1 MVPGIHVAP
10 TKDSVV
16 RTSRSRALCI
26 AAATAASTVLAAP
39 SATAVE
45 PTVPFISEFHYDNTE
60 TDAGEFVE
68 VQVPPGAST
77 AGWSIVLYNGAT
89 GATYDTDPLPA
100 VSPPAGG
107 ASAVAVIDYLPNGI
121 QNGSPDGIALLDA
134 SNVVVEFLSYE
145 GTFAGVGG
153 PAGGVTT
160 VDIGVSENGSGAVG
174 NSLSKRLNPV
184 TENYEW
190 QGEAPNTKGALN
202 PPLEPPVEQC
212 DLTPSHE
219 IGAVQGSGFSTPL
232 AGQVV
237 SVRGVVVGDVPGLG
251 GFYLQD
257 DGDADTATSD
267 GIFVATSTA
276 VGLGDTVAVAG
287 TASENFG
294 ETRITPGEVD
304 VCSPGS
310 AASLPAA
317 TPLDLPAGSAVR
329 EPLEGM
335 LVAPVDTLTVSEVF
349 NLTRFGELML
359 SEGGL
364 LVQPTELA
372 DAGSQEATNIAAA
385 NERRRIV
392 LDDGTNASRSA
403 TNRPYL
409 SATTPV
415 RVGDELGFTSQLVL
429 GFGFGNWRLQPADGT
444 PDGTFGPQNTR
455 PGAPDPVGGDVQ
467 IGAFNV
473 LNYFL
478 TLAADGGRGAETPE
492 EFERQAAKI
501 VTAIEALGAD
511 VVTLMEIEDTN
522 STGFGDGTPDQ
533 AVADL
538 VSRLNVEAG
547 FDKWS
552 FVPLPDELLAVGR
565 DVIRNAII
573 YQNDVV
579 QPIGEPVGLVDE
591 SVWFNAREPI
601 AQTFVKDGDRFTVIA
616 NHFKSKSDSV
626 PPQTGNDNA
635 DIGDGQGA
643 FNGDRTRQAA
653 SLVSFIEELRDSS
666 SDNDVLIMGDL
677 NAYTEE
683 DPIQILEAGGFTDLG
698 SVLDEGR
705 YSFVFNALSGS
716 LDHAMSTEALTDKVT
731 GLAHWNIN
739 AVESFAYQYDGDPAL
754 YAVNPFRSSDHD
766 PLVLGI
772 NLDERCAG
780 LTPTIRGTDG
790 PNVLTGTTKPDVIM
804 GLGGADVI
812 RGAND
817 DDVICGGAGDDNL
830 RGENGVDTLLGGFG
844 DDVLSGGNGDDS
856 LIGGPGTD
864 ILNGGPGVNQL
875 QQEGP
880 ES

>member
-1 MVPGIHVAP
+1 L
-10 TKDSVV
+10 
-16 RTSRSRALCI
+16 RALGALCV
-26 AAATAASTVLAAP
+26 AAATAASASVAAP

-45 PTVPFISEFHYDNTE
+45 PTVPFVSEFHYDNTG

-68 VQVPPGAST
+68 VQVPPGASSV
-77 AGWSIVLYNGAT
+77 GWSIVLYNGAT
-89 GATYDTDPLPA
+89 GASYDTDVLPA
-100 VSPPAGG
+100 FSPPAGG
-107 ASAVAVIDYLPNGI
+107 ASEVAVIDYPANGI
-121 QNGSPDGIALLDA
+121 QNGSPDGIALVDA
-134 SNVVVEFLSYE
+134 ANALVEFLSYE

-153 PAGGVTT
+153 PADGVTS
-160 VDIGVSENGSGAVG
+160 VDVGVSENGSGAVG
-174 NSLSKRLNPV
+174 NSLSKRLNPA

-190 QGEAPNTKGALN
+190 QGEAPNTRDTLN

-212 DLTPSHE
+212 DLTPSHD

-232 AGQVV
+232 AGQEV

-251 GFYLQD
+251 GFYVQD
-257 DGDADTATSD
+257 DGDGDAATSD

-276 VGLGDTVAVAG
+276 VGLGDAVAVAG
-287 TASENFG
+287 TAGENFG
-294 ETRITPGEVD
+294 ETRITAGAVD
-304 VCSPGS
+304 VCSTGS
-310 AASLPAA
+310 ETRLPAA
-317 TPLDLPAGSAVR
+317 TPLDLPAASAAR

-335 LVAPVDTLTVSEVF
+335 LVDPADVLTVSEVF

-372 DAGSQEATNIAAA
+372 DAGSAEAAAIAAA
-385 NERRRIV
+385 NEQRRIV

-409 SATTPV
+409 SPDTPV
-415 RVGDELGFTSQLVL
+415 RVGDELDITSPLVL
-429 GFGFGNWRLQPADGT
+429 GFGFGNWRFQPADGT
-444 PDGTFGPQNTR
+444 PEGTFAPQNTR
-455 PGAPDPVGGDVQ
+455 PEAPDPVGGDVQ

-492 EFERQAAKI
+492 EFEKQAAKI
-501 VTAIEALGAD
+501 VTAIETLGAE

-522 STGFGDGTPDQ
+522 STGYGDGTPDQ

-538 VSRLNVEAG
+538 VSRLNAAAG
-547 FDKWS
+547 VDTWAY
-552 FVPLPDELLAVGR
+552 VPLPDELLAVDR

-573 YQNDVV
+573 YQQGVV
-579 QPIGEPVGLVDE
+579 APVGEPVGLVDE
-591 SVWFNAREPI
+591 TVWFNAREPI

-616 NHFKSKSDSV
+616 NHLKSKSDSV
-626 PPQTGNDNA
+626 PPQSGNDNE

-643 FNGDRTRQAA
+643 FNGDRIRQADSLA
-653 SLVSFIEELRDSS
+653 SFAEELRFSS
-666 SDNDVLIMGDL
+666 GDDDVLIMGDI

-683 DPIQILEAGGFTDLG
+683 DPIQLLRGSGFTDLG
-698 SVLDEGR
+698 SLLDEGR

-716 LDHAMSTEALTDKVT
+716 LDHAMSSDALTGKVT

-754 YAVNPFRSSDHD
+754 YAENPFRSSDHD

-772 NLDERCAG
+772 DLEERCAG
-780 LTPTIRGTDG
+780 LTPTIRGTNG
-790 PNVLTGTTKPDVIM
+790 PNVLNGTNKSDVIM
-804 GLGGADVI
+804 GLGGDDVI
-812 RGAND
+812 RGGNAE
-817 DDVICGGAGDDNL
+817 DVICGGAGDDIL
-830 RGENGVDTLLGGFG
+830 HGENAADVLLGGFG
-844 DDVLSGGNGDDS
+844 DDDLFGGNGDDA
-856 LIGGPGTD
+856 LIGGPGD
-864 ILNGGPGVNQL
+864 DVLVGGGGVNQFE
-875 QQEGP
+875 QEGP

>member
-1 MVPGIHVAP
+1 MRP
-10 TKDSVV
+10 SQ
-16 RTSRSRALCI
+16 SRALGALCV
-26 AAATAASTVLAAP
+26 AAATATTAIVAAP
-39 SATAVE
+39 SATAAE
-45 PTVPFISEFHYDNTE
+45 PTVPFISEFHYDNTG

-68 VQVPPGAST
+68 VQVPAGAST
-77 AGWSIVLYNGAT
+77 AGWSIVLYNGAG
-89 GATYDTDPLPA
+89 GASYDTDPLPV
-100 VSPPAGG
+100 VSPPPGDT
-107 ASAVAVIDYLPNGI
+107 SAVAVIDYPSNGL
-121 QNGSPDGIALLDA
+121 QNGSPDGIALVDA
-134 SNVVVEFLSYE
+134 GNVLVEFVSYE
-145 GTFAGVGG
+145 GTFTGVGG
-153 PAGGVTT
+153 PAAGMTSIDVGVFE
-160 VDIGVSENGSGAVG
+160 DGSGPVG
-174 NSLSKRLNPV
+174 NSLSKRLNPE
-184 TENYEW
+184 TGNYEW
-190 QGEAPNTKGALN
+190 QGESASSKGVLN

-212 DLTPSHE
+212 DLTPSHD
-219 IGAVQGSGFSTPL
+219 IGAVQGSGFGTPL
-232 AGQVV
+232 AGQNV
-237 SVRGVVVGDVPGLG
+237 SVRGVVVGDVPGIG
-251 GFYLQD
+251 GFYVQD
-257 DGDADTATSD
+257 DGDSDAATSD
-267 GIFVATSTA
+267 GIFVATPAA

-287 TASENFG
+287 AASENFG

-304 VCSPGS
+304 VCSTGS
-310 AASLPAA
+310 EASLPAA
-317 TPLDLPAGSAVR
+317 TALDLPAASAAR

-335 LVAPVDTLTVSEVF
+335 LVEPVDTLTVSEVF

-372 DAGSQEATNIAAA
+372 DAGSQEATDIAVA
-385 NERRRIV
+385 NEQRRIV

-415 RVGDELGFTSQLVL
+415 RVGDELGFTSPLVL

-444 PDGTFGPQNTR
+444 PDGTFGPRNTR

-501 VTAIEALGAD
+501 VTAIETLGAD

-538 VSRLNVEAG
+538 VSRLNVKAG
-547 FDKWS
+547 FDKWA
-552 FVPLPDELLAVGR
+552 FVPLPDELLAVDR

-573 YQNDVV
+573 YQHDVV

-616 NHFKSKSDSV
+616 NHFKSKSEST
-626 PPQTGNDNA
+626 PPQTGNDNE

-643 FNGDRTRQAA
+643 FNGDRVRQAA
-653 SLVSFIEELRDSS
+653 SLVSFAEELRDSS
-666 SDNDVLIMGDL
+666 GDGDVLIMGDL

-683 DPIQILEAGGFTDLG
+683 DPIQLIRGAGFTDLG
-698 SVLDEGR
+698 SLLDEGR

-716 LDHAMSTEALTDKVT
+716 LDHAMSSEALTGKVT

-754 YAVNPFRSSDHD
+754 YAPNQFRSSDHD
-766 PLVLGI
+766 PLVLGVD
-772 NLDERCAG
+772 LEERCAG
-780 LTPTIRGTDG
+780 LIPTIRGTDG
-790 PNVLTGTTKPDVIM
+790 PDVLNGTSGIDVIM

-812 RGAND
+812 RGANAE
-817 DDVICGGAGDDNL
+817 DVICGGAGNDTL
-830 RGENGVDTLLGGFG
+830 RGENGRDVLLGGFG
-844 DDVLSGGNGDDS
+844 DDVLFGGNGDDM
-856 LIGGPGTD
+856 LTGGPGTD
-864 ILNGGPGVNQL
+864 LLNGGSGINQL
-875 QQEGP
+875 EQEGP

>member
-1 MVPGIHVAP
+1 MHP
-10 TKDSVV
+10 
-16 RTSRSRALCI
+16 SRLRALRALCV
-26 AAATAASTVLAAP
+26 AAATAAGALVAAP
-39 SATAVE
+39 PATAVE
-45 PTVPFISEFHYDNTE
+45 PTVPFISEFHYDNTG
-60 TDAGEFVE
+60 TDAGEFIE
-68 VQVPPGAST
+68 VQVPAGAST
-77 AGWSIVLYNGAT
+77 SGWSIVLYNGT
-89 GATYDTDPLPA
+89 GGPTYDTDPLPA
-100 VSPPAGG
+100 VSPPGG
-107 ASAVAVIDYLPNGI
+107 GTSAVAVIDYPPNGI
-121 QNGSPDGIALLDA
+121 QNGSPDGIALVDA
-134 SNVVVEFLSYE
+134 SNVMVEFLSYE
-145 GTFAGVGG
+145 GAFIGVGG
-153 PAGGVTT
+153 PANGVTS
-160 VDIGVSENGSGAVG
+160 VDIGVSESGSGPVE

-184 TENYEW
+184 TGNYEW

-232 AGQVV
+232 LGQDV
-237 SVRGVVVGDVPGLG
+237 SVRGVVVGDVPGIG

-257 DGDADTATSD
+257 GGDGDVATSD

-276 VGLGDTVAVAG
+276 VGLGDAVAVAG

-294 ETRITPGEVD
+294 ETRIAAGEVD
-304 VCSPGS
+304 VCSTGS
-310 AASLPAA
+310 EASLPAA
-317 TPLDLPAGSAVR
+317 TPLDLPAANTAR

-335 LVAPVDTLTVSEVF
+335 RVAPLDTLTVSEVF

-372 DAGSQEATNIAAA
+372 DAGSVEAAAIAAA
-385 NERRRIV
+385 NEQRRIV

-409 SATTPV
+409 SADMPV
-415 RVGDELGFTSQLVL
+415 RVGDELGFTSPLVL
-429 GFGFGNWRLQPADGT
+429 GFGFGNWRFQPADGT
-444 PDGTFGPQNTR
+444 PEGTFTPQNTR
-455 PGAPDPVGGDVQ
+455 PEEPDPVGGDVQ

-492 EFERQAAKI
+492 ELEKQAAKI

-522 STGFGDGTPDQ
+522 STGYGDGTPDQ

-538 VSRLNVEAG
+538 VARLNAAAG
-547 FDKWS
+547 DDTWA
-552 FVPLPDELLAVGR
+552 FVPLPDELLAVDR

-573 YQNDVV
+573 YQKDVV
-579 QPIGEPVGLVDE
+579 APVGDSVGLVDE
-591 SVWFNAREPI
+591 FVWFNAREPI
-601 AQTFVKDGDRFTVIA
+601 AQTFVKDGDAFTVIA

-626 PPQTGNDNA
+626 PPQSGNDNE

-643 FNGDRTRQAA
+643 FNGDRIRQAA
-653 SLVSFIEELRDSS
+653 SLTSFAEELRDSS
-666 SDNDVLIMGDL
+666 GDDDVLLMGDL
-677 NAYTEE
+677 NAYSEE
-683 DPIQILEAGGFTDLG
+683 DPIQLLRGAGFADLG
-698 SVLDEGR
+698 AALDEGR

-716 LDHAMSTEALTDKVT
+716 LDHAMSSDALTGKVT

-754 YAVNPFRSSDHD
+754 YAENPFRSSDHD

-772 NLDERCAG
+772 DLEERCAG
-780 LTPTIRGTDG
+780 LTPTIRGTNGTD
-790 PNVLTGTTKPDVIM
+790 VLKGTAKRDVIM
-804 GLGGADVI
+804 GLGGDDVI
-812 RGAND
+812 RGANAE
-817 DDVICGGAGDDNL
+817 DVICGGAGDDTL
-830 RGENGVDTLLGGFG
+830 HGENSTDVLLGGFG
-844 DDVLSGGNGDDS
+844 DDVLFGGNGDDV
-856 LIGGPGTD
+856 LIGGPGED
-864 ILNGGPGVNQL
+864 VLVGGDGVNQIE
-875 QQEGP
+875 QDGP

>member
-1 MVPGIHVAP
+1 MRP
-10 TKDSVV
+10 
-16 RTSRSRALCI
+16 SRLRALGALCV
-26 AAATAASTVLAAP
+26 AAATAASASVAAP
-39 SATAVE
+39 PATAVE
-45 PTVPFISEFHYDNTE
+45 PTVPFISEFHYDNTG

-77 AGWSIVLYNGAT
+77 VGWSIVLYNGAT
-89 GATYDTDPLPA
+89 GASYDTDALPA
-100 VSPPAGG
+100 FSPPAGG
-107 ASAVAVIDYLPNGI
+107 ASEVAVIDYPANGI
-121 QNGSPDGIALLDA
+121 QNGSPDGIALVDA
-134 SNVVVEFLSYE
+134 ANALVEFLSYE

-153 PAGGVTT
+153 PADGVTS
-160 VDIGVSENGSGAVG
+160 VDVGVSENGSGAAG
-174 NSLSKRLNPV
+174 NSLSKRLNPA

-190 QGEAPNTKGALN
+190 QGEAPNTRDTLN

-212 DLTPSHE
+212 DLTPSHD
-219 IGAVQGSGFSTPL
+219 IGAVQGSEFSTPL
-232 AGQVV
+232 AGQEV

-251 GFYLQD
+251 GFYVQD
-257 DGDADTATSD
+257 DGDGDAATSD

-276 VGLGDTVAVAG
+276 VGLGDAVAVAG
-287 TASENFG
+287 TAGENFG
-294 ETRITPGEVD
+294 ETRITAGAVD
-304 VCSPGS
+304 VCSTGS
-310 AASLPAA
+310 EASLPAA
-317 TPLDLPAGSAVR
+317 TPLDLPAASAAR

-335 LVAPVDTLTVSEVF
+335 LVDPADVLTVSEVF

-372 DAGSQEATNIAAA
+372 DAGSSEAASIAAA
-385 NERRRIV
+385 NEQRRIV

-409 SATTPV
+409 SPDTPV
-415 RVGDELGFTSQLVL
+415 RVGDEVDITSPLVL
-429 GFGFGNWRLQPADGT
+429 GFGFGNWRFQPADGT
-444 PDGTFGPQNTR
+444 PEGTFAPQNTR
-455 PGAPDPVGGDVQ
+455 PEAPDPVGGDVQ

-492 EFERQAAKI
+492 EFEKQAAKI
-501 VTAIEALGAD
+501 VTAIETLGAE

-522 STGFGDGTPDQ
+522 STGYGDGTPDQ

-538 VSRLNVEAG
+538 VSRLNAAAG
-547 FDKWS
+547 IDTWAY
-552 FVPLPDELLAVGR
+552 VPLPDELLAVDR

-573 YQNDVV
+573 YQQGVV
-579 QPIGEPVGLVDE
+579 APVGEPVGLVDE
-591 SVWFNAREPI
+591 TVWFNAREPI

-616 NHFKSKSDSV
+616 NHLKSKSDSV
-626 PPQTGNDNA
+626 PPQSGNDNE

-643 FNGDRTRQAA
+643 FNGDRIRQADSLA
-653 SLVSFIEELRDSS
+653 SFAEELRFSS
-666 SDNDVLIMGDL
+666 GDDDVLIMGDI

-683 DPIQILEAGGFTDLG
+683 DPIQLLRGSGFTDLG
-698 SVLDEGR
+698 SLLDEGR

-716 LDHAMSTEALTDKVT
+716 LDHAMSSDALTGKVT

-754 YAVNPFRSSDHD
+754 YAENPFRSSDHD

-772 NLDERCAG
+772 DLQERCAG
-780 LTPTIRGTDG
+780 LLPTIRGTDG
-790 PNVLTGTTKPDVIM
+790 PDVLTGTVKSDVIM
-804 GLGGADVI
+804 GLGGDDVI
-812 RGAND
+812 RGANAE
-817 DDVICGGAGDDNL
+817 DVICGGAGDDTL
-830 RGENGVDTLLGGFG
+830 RGENAADVLLGGFG
-844 DDVLSGGNGDDS
+844 DDVLFGGNGDDV

-864 ILNGGPGVNQL
+864 VLDGGGGVNQIE
-875 QQEGP
+875 QEGP

>member
-1 MVPGIHVAP
+1 
-10 TKDSVV
+10 V
-16 RTSRSRALCI
+16 RPSRLRALGALCV
-26 AAATAASTVLAAP
+26 AAATAACAFVVAP

-45 PTVPFISEFHYDNTE
+45 PTVPFISEFHYDNTG

-89 GATYDTDPLPA
+89 GVSYDTDALPA
-100 VSPPAGG
+100 LSPPAGG
-107 ASAVAVIDYLPNGI
+107 ASEVAVIDYPANGI
-121 QNGSPDGIALLDA
+121 QNGSPDGIALVDA
-134 SNVVVEFLSYE
+134 ANALVEFLSYE

-153 PAGGVTT
+153 PADGVTS
-160 VDIGVSENGSGAVG
+160 VDVGVSENGSGAVG
-174 NSLSKRLNPV
+174 NSLSKRLNPA

-190 QGEAPNTKGALN
+190 QGEAPNTTGTLN

-212 DLTPSHE
+212 DLTPSHD

-232 AGQVV
+232 AGQEV
-237 SVRGVVVGDVPGLG
+237 SVRGVVVADVPGLG
-251 GFYLQD
+251 GFYVQD
-257 DGDADTATSD
+257 DGDGDAATSD

-276 VGLGDTVAVAG
+276 VGLGDAVAVAG
-287 TASENFG
+287 TAGENFG
-294 ETRITPGEVD
+294 ETRITAGAVD
-304 VCSPGS
+304 VCSTGS
-310 AASLPAA
+310 EASLPAA
-317 TPLDLPAGSAVR
+317 TPLDLPAASAAR

-335 LVAPVDTLTVSEVF
+335 LVDTADVLTVSEVF

-372 DAGSQEATNIAAA
+372 DAGSPEAASIAAA
-385 NERRRIV
+385 NEQRRIV

-409 SATTPV
+409 SPDTPV
-415 RVGDELGFTSQLVL
+415 RVGDELDFTSPLVL
-429 GFGFGNWRLQPADGT
+429 GFGFGNWRFQPADGT
-444 PDGTFGPQNTR
+444 PEGTFAPQNTR
-455 PGAPDPVGGDVQ
+455 LEAPDPVGGDVQ

-492 EFERQAAKI
+492 EFEKQAAKI
-501 VTAIEALGAD
+501 VTAIETLGAE

-522 STGFGDGTPDQ
+522 STGYGDGTPDQ

-538 VSRLNVEAG
+538 VSRLNAAAG
-547 FDKWS
+547 VDTWAY
-552 FVPLPDELLAVGR
+552 VTLPDELLAVDR

-573 YQNDVV
+573 YQQGVV
-579 QPIGEPVGLVDE
+579 APVGEPVGLVDE
-591 SVWFNAREPI
+591 TVWFNAREPI

-626 PPQTGNDNA
+626 PPQSGNDNE

-643 FNGDRTRQAA
+643 FNGDRIRQADSLA
-653 SLVSFIEELRDSS
+653 SFAEELRFSS
-666 SDNDVLIMGDL
+666 GDDDVLIMGDI

-683 DPIQILEAGGFTDLG
+683 DPIQLLRDSGFTDLG
-698 SVLDEGR
+698 SLLDEGR

-716 LDHAMSTEALTDKVT
+716 LDHAMSSDALTGKVT

-754 YAVNPFRSSDHD
+754 YAENPFRSSDHD

-772 NLDERCAG
+772 DLEERCAG
-780 LTPTIRGTDG
+780 LTPTIRGTNG
-790 PNVLTGTTKPDVIM
+790 PNVLNGTNKSDVIM
-804 GLGGADVI
+804 GLGGDDVI
-812 RGAND
+812 RGANAE
-817 DDVICGGAGDDNL
+817 DVICGGAGDDIL
-830 RGENGVDTLLGGFG
+830 RGENAADVLLGGFG
-844 DDVLSGGNGDDS
+844 DDDLFGGNGDDA
-856 LIGGPGTD
+856 LIGGPGD
-864 ILNGGPGVNQL
+864 DVLVGGGGVNQFE
-875 QQEGP
+875 QEGP

>member
-1 MVPGIHVAP
+1 MRP
-10 TKDSVV
+10 
-16 RTSRSRALCI
+16 SRSRALGALCT
-26 AAATAASTVLAAP
+26 AAATAAGAVVVAP
-39 SATAVE
+39 LATAVE
-45 PTVPFISEFHYDNTE
+45 PTVPFIAEFHYDNTS

-89 GATYDTDPLPA
+89 GASYDTDPLPA

-107 ASAVAVIDYLPNGI
+107 ASAVAVIDYPVNGI
-121 QNGSPDGIALLDA
+121 QNGPPDGIALVDA
-134 SNVVVEFLSYE
+134 GNALVEFLSYE
-145 GTFAGVGG
+145 GTFTAVDG
-153 PAGGVTT
+153 PASGLAS
-160 VDIGVSENGSGAVG
+160 VDIGVSESGSGAVG
-174 NSLSKRLNPV
+174 NSLSKRLDPASGTYV
-184 TENYEW
+184 W

-202 PPLEPPVEQC
+202 PPLV
-212 DLTPSHE
+212 DLCATSPSHD
-219 IGAVQGSGFSTPL
+219 IGAVQGSGFSTPV
-232 AGQVV
+232 AGQEV
-237 SVRGVVVGDVPGLG
+237 SVRGVVVGDVPGIG

-257 DGDADTATSD
+257 DGDGDAATSD
-267 GIFVATSTA
+267 GIFVATTTA
-276 VGLGDTVAVAG
+276 IDLGDTVAVAG
-287 TASENFG
+287 TASESFG
-294 ETRITPGEVD
+294 ETRIAPGEVD
-304 VCSPGS
+304 VCSTGS
-310 AASLPAA
+310 EASLPAPA
-317 TPLDLPAGSAVR
+317 LLDLPAASAAR

-335 LVAPVDTLTVSEVF
+335 LVAPADTLTVSEVF

-372 DAGSQEATNIAAA
+372 DARSPEAAA
-385 NERRRIV
+385 IAVANAQRRIV

-409 SATTPV
+409 SAMTPV
-415 RVGDELGFTSQLVL
+415 RVGDELSFTSPLVL
-429 GFGFGNWRLQPADGT
+429 GFGFGNWRFQPADGT
-444 PDGTFGPQNTR
+444 PEGTFPPQNTR
-455 PGAPDPVGGDVQ
+455 PDAPDPVGGDVQ

-492 EFERQAAKI
+492 EFEKQATKI
-501 VTAIEALGAD
+501 VSAIEAMDAD

-538 VSRLNVEAG
+538 VSRLNEAAG
-547 FDKWS
+547 FDKWA
-552 FVPLPDELLAVGR
+552 FVPLPDELLAVDR

-573 YQNDVV
+573 YQKDVV
-579 QPIGEPVGLVDE
+579 APVGEPVGLVDE
-591 SVWFNAREPI
+591 TVWFNAREPI
-601 AQTFVKDGDRFTVIA
+601 AQTFVKDGDAFTVIA

-626 PPQTGNDNA
+626 PPQSGNDNE

-643 FNGDRTRQAA
+643 FNGDRVRQAESLA
-653 SLVSFIEELRDSS
+653 SFAEGLRVSTGD
-666 SDNDVLIMGDL
+666 DDVLLMGDI
-677 NAYTEE
+677 NAYSEE
-683 DPIQILEAGGFTDLG
+683 DPIQLLREAGFTDLG
-698 SVLDEGR
+698 ASLDAGR

-716 LDHAMSTEALTDKVT
+716 LDHALSTDALTGKVT

-739 AVESFAYQYDGDPAL
+739 AVESFAYQYDGDQAL
-754 YAVNPFRSSDHD
+754 FAGNPFRSSDHD
-766 PLVLGI
+766 PLILGVD
-772 NLDERCAG
+772 LEERCAG
-780 LTPTIRGTDG
+780 MTPTIRGTTG
-790 PNVLTGTTKPDVIM
+790 PDVLTGTTKPDVIM

-812 RGAND
+812 RGGND

-844 DDVLSGGNGDDS
+844 NDVLSGGNGDDS
-856 LIGGPGTD
+856 LTGGPGAD
-864 ILNGGPGVNQL
+864 VLNGGGGVNQL

>member
-1 MVPGIHVAP
+1 MRP
-10 TKDSVV
+10 
-16 RTSRSRALCI
+16 SRSRALGALCV
-26 AAATAASTVLAAP
+26 AAATAASAFLAAP
-39 SATAVE
+39 SAAAVE
-45 PTVPFISEFHYDNTE
+45 PTVPFISEFHYDNTG

-89 GATYDTDPLPA
+89 GASYDTDALPA

-107 ASAVAVIDYLPNGI
+107 ASDVAVIDYPVNGL
-121 QNGSPDGIALLDA
+121 QNGSPDGIALVDA
-134 SNVVVEFLSYE
+134 ANALVEFLSYE
-145 GTFAGVGG
+145 GIFAGVGG
-153 PAGGVTT
+153 PADGVTS
-160 VDIGVSENGSGAVG
+160 VDVGVSESGSGAVG
-174 NSLSKRLNPV
+174 NSLSKRLNPA

-190 QGEAPNTKGALN
+190 QGEAPNTRGTLN

-212 DLTPSHE
+212 DLTPSHD

-232 AGQVV
+232 AGQDV

-251 GFYLQD
+251 GFYVQD
-257 DGDADTATSD
+257 VGDGDAATSD

-287 TASENFG
+287 TAGENFG
-294 ETRITPGEVD
+294 ETRITAGAVD
-304 VCSPGS
+304 VCSTGS
-310 AASLPAA
+310 EASLPAA
-317 TPLDLPAGSAVR
+317 TPLDLPAASTAR

-335 LVAPVDTLTVSEVF
+335 LVDPADVLTVSEVF

-372 DAGSQEATNIAAA
+372 DAGSPEAATLAAA
-385 NERRRIV
+385 NEQRRIV

-409 SATTPV
+409 SPDTPV
-415 RVGDELGFTSQLVL
+415 RVGDELDFTSPLVL
-429 GFGFGNWRLQPADGT
+429 GFGFGNWRFQPADGT
-444 PDGTFGPQNTR
+444 PEGTFAPQNTR
-455 PGAPDPVGGDVQ
+455 PEAPDPVGGDVQ

-492 EFERQAAKI
+492 EFEKQAAKI
-501 VTAIEALGAD
+501 VTAIEILGAD

-538 VSRLNVEAG
+538 VSRLNAAAG
-547 FDKWS
+547 FDKWA
-552 FVPLPDELLAVGR
+552 FVPLPDELLAVDR

-573 YQNDVV
+573 YQKDVV
-579 QPIGEPVGLVDE
+579 APVGEPVGLVDE

-601 AQTFVKDGDRFTVIA
+601 AQTFVKDGDPFTVIA

-626 PPQTGNDNA
+626 PPQSGNDNE

-643 FNGDRTRQAA
+643 FNGDRIRQAA
-653 SLVSFIEELRDSS
+653 SLASFAEVLRDSS
-666 SDNDVLIMGDL
+666 GDDDVLLMGDL
-677 NAYTEE
+677 NAYSEE
-683 DPIQILEAGGFTDLG
+683 DPIQLLREAGFTDLG
-698 SVLDEGR
+698 PALDEGR

-716 LDHAMSTEALTDKVT
+716 LDHAMSSDALTGKVT

-772 NLDERCAG
+772 DLEEHCAG
-780 LTPTIRGTDG
+780 LTPTIRGTEG
-790 PNVLTGTTKPDVIM
+790 PDVLTGTIKSDVIM

-812 RGAND
+812 RGGND
-817 DDVICGGAGDDNL
+817 DDVICGGAGDDTL

-844 DDVLSGGNGDDS
+844 DDDLFGGNGDDV
-856 LIGGPGTD
+856 LIGGPGD
-864 ILNGGPGVNQL
+864 DVLVGGGGVNQIE
-875 QQEGP
+875 QEGP

>member
-1 MVPGIHVAP
+1 L
-10 TKDSVV
+10 
-16 RTSRSRALCI
+16 RALGALCV
-26 AAATAASTVLAAP
+26 AAATAASTFVVAP
-39 SATAVE
+39 SAAAVE
-45 PTVPFISEFHYDNTE
+45 PTVPFISEFHYDNSG
-60 TDAGEFVE
+60 TDADEFIE

-89 GATYDTDPLPA
+89 GASYDTDALPA
-100 VSPPAGG
+100 ASPPAGG
-107 ASAVAVIDYLPNGI
+107 ASAVAVIDYPVNGI
-121 QNGSPDGIALLDA
+121 QNGSPDGIALVDA
-134 SNVVVEFLSYE
+134 TNALVEFLSYE
-145 GTFAGVGG
+145 GTFAGIGG
-153 PAGGVTT
+153 PADAVTS
-160 VDIGVSENGSGAVG
+160 VDIGASENGSGAVG
-174 NSLSKRLNPV
+174 NSLSKRLNPA

-190 QGEAPNTKGALN
+190 QGEAPNTKGTLN
-202 PPLEPPVEQC
+202 PPLEPAVEQC

-219 IGAVQGSGFSTPL
+219 IGAVQGSGFSTPVP
-232 AGQVV
+232 AQEV
-237 SVRGVVVGDVPGLG
+237 SVRGVVVGDVPGIG
-251 GFYLQD
+251 GFYVQD
-257 DGDADTATSD
+257 GGDGDVATSD

-276 VGLGDTVAVAG
+276 VGLGDAVAVAG
-287 TASENFG
+287 TAGENFG
-294 ETRITPGEVD
+294 ETRITAGAVD
-304 VCSPGS
+304 VCSTGS
-310 AASLPAA
+310 EASLPAA
-317 TPLDLPAGSAVR
+317 TPLDLPAASAAR

-335 LVAPVDTLTVSEVF
+335 LVEPADALTVSEVF

-372 DAGSQEATNIAAA
+372 DAGSAEATAIAAA
-385 NERRRIV
+385 NEQRRIV

-409 SATTPV
+409 SPDTPV
-415 RVGDELGFTSQLVL
+415 RVGDELDITAPLVL
-429 GFGFGNWRLQPADGT
+429 GFGFGNWRFQPADGT
-444 PDGTFGPQNTR
+444 AEGTFADQNTR
-455 PGAPDPVGGDVQ
+455 LAVAAPDPVGGDVQ

-478 TLAADGGRGAETPE
+478 TLAADGGRGAETAE
-492 EFERQAAKI
+492 EFEKQAAKI
-501 VTAIEALGAD
+501 VTAIETLGAD

-538 VSRLNVEAG
+538 VSRLNAAAG
-547 FDKWS
+547 VDKWA
-552 FVPLPDELLAVGR
+552 FVPLPDELLAVDR

-573 YQNDVV
+573 YQKGVV
-579 QPIGEPVGLVDE
+579 APVGAPIGLVDE
-591 SVWFNAREPI
+591 TVWFNAREPI

-616 NHFKSKSDSV
+616 NHFKSKSDSS
-626 PPQTGNDNA
+626 PPQSGNDNE

-653 SLVSFIEELRDSS
+653 SLVSFTEELRDSS
-666 SDNDVLIMGDL
+666 GDNDVLIMGDI

-683 DPIQILEAGGFTDLG
+683 DPIQVLRGAGFTDLG
-698 SVLDEGR
+698 SLLDEGR

-716 LDHAMSTEALTDKVT
+716 LDHAMSTDALTDKVT

-772 NLDERCAG
+772 DLEERCAG

-790 PNVLTGTTKPDVIM
+790 PDVLTGTVKPDVIM

-812 RGAND
+812 RGGND
-817 DDVICGGAGDDNL
+817 DDVICGGAGDDTL

-844 DDVLSGGNGDDS
+844 DDVLSGGNGDDV
-856 LIGGPGTD
+856 LIGGPGDDT
-864 ILNGGPGVNQL
+864 LAGGGGVNQL
-875 QQEGP
+875 EQEGP

>member
-16 RTSRSRALCI
+16 RTSRSRALCV
-26 AAATAASTVLAAP
+26 AAATAASTVLVAP
-39 SATAVE
+39 WATAAE
-45 PTVPFISEFHYDNTE
+45 PTVPFISEFHYDNTG

-68 VQVPPGAST
+68 VQVPPGTST
-77 AGWSIVLYNGAT
+77 AGWSIVLYNGT
-89 GATYDTDPLPA
+89 GGASYDTDALSA
-100 VSPPAGG
+100 VSPPVGG
-107 ASAVAVIDYLPNGI
+107 PSAVAVIDYPVNGI
-121 QNGSPDGIALLDA
+121 QNGSPDGIALVDA
-134 SNVVVEFLSYE
+134 ANAVVEFLSYE
-145 GTFAGVGG
+145 GTFTGVGG
-153 PAGGVTT
+153 PADGMTSVDVGVF
-160 VDIGVSENGSGAVG
+160 ENGSGAVG

-190 QGEAPNTKGALN
+190 QGEAANTKGALN

-257 DGDADTATSD
+257 DGDADAATSD

-317 TPLDLPAGSAVR
+317 TPLDLPAGSAAR

-372 DAGSQEATNIAAA
+372 DAGSPEAIAIAAE
-385 NERRRIV
+385 NERRRLV

-409 SATTPV
+409 SPDTPV
-415 RVGDELGFTSQLVL
+415 RVGDELGFTAPLVL

-444 PDGTFGPQNTR
+444 PDGTFGLQNTR
-455 PGAPDPVGGDVQ
+455 PAAPDPVGGDVQ

-538 VSRLNVEAG
+538 VARLNVKAG
-547 FDKWS
+547 VDKWA
-552 FVPLPDELLAVGR
+552 FVPLPDELLAVDR

-573 YQNDVV
+573 YQKGVV
-579 QPIGEPVGLVDE
+579 LPVGEPVGLVDE
-591 SVWFNAREPI
+591 AVWFNAREPI

-626 PPQTGNDNA
+626 PPQTGNDNQ

-653 SLVSFIEELRDSS
+653 SLVSFTEELRDSS
-666 SDNDVLIMGDL
+666 GDNDVLIMGDL

-698 SVLDEGR
+698 SLLDEGR

-716 LDHAMSTEALTDKVT
+716 LDHAMSTDVLTSKVT

-772 NLDERCAG
+772 DLAERCTG

-790 PNVLTGTTKPDVIM
+790 ADVLTGTSGRDVIM

-812 RGAND
+812 RGGSAE
-817 DDVICGGAGDDNL
+817 DVICGGAGNDTLAGDNAAD
-830 RGENGVDTLLGGFG
+830 VLLGGFG
-844 DDVLSGGNGDDS
+844 NDVLSGGNGDDV

-864 ILNGGPGVNQL
+864 VLNGGNGVNQL